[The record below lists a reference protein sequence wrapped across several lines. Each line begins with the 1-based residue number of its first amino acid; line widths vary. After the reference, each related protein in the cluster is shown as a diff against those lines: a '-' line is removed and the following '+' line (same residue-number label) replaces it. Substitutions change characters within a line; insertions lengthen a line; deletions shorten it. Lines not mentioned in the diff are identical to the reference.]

1 MQGGNTS
8 GDGLGVFD
16 DYSGGGGG
24 SHQGHGD
31 DGKGHQHNNRNRN
44 YNRRRKNHHQNNKS
58 RQRKPTEGGIPQ
70 ESSAQYC
77 HRRGGNSGG
86 GKKHYAPK
94 GPADITV
101 IVNRVDLWDI
111 KKTGAAAL
119 AADDHGQQQQPK
131 SNSNVHVAPYHFG
144 PDVSAWVMEEKGK
157 NHQTV
162 AVTRVPVP
170 TIIESGEARGDFGQV
185 VDTSIPNPYP
195 PSVCHDK
202 YWAQRR
208 RLFSRFDEGVQL
220 DGEGW
225 YSVTPEV
232 IADHVGNRV
241 GELSNSAAFR
251 RGMPGSDISED
262 EGIVVL
268 DAFGGCGGN
277 TIAFAKVSPDLISK
291 VVAVDLD
298 RTKLRKAAHN
308 ASIYGI
314 PKDKIVFVECNTLFI
329 LEHCYQNGAL
339 ASLHGKRIPEDVR
352 REEYA
357 GYQIGGLELLPSRI
371 DAVFMDPPWGGVDYN
386 SLGKDGYD
394 LEKNMKIAVSPYGDP
409 EPDEPPPEESGG
421 IGDDFFDTFS
431 SGSTTLNPK
440 AKSYNPGFNQ
450 CPGECVNGVQLVT
463 KAAEATRSRLVIYDL
478 PRNTNKTSLG
488 KAALAAGYRGNIKLE
503 EHYLNGRLKTIT
515 AYFGADYSGLLH

>member
-1 MQGGNTS
+1 MEGGSAGFFDDYAGGGGRQGQRS
-8 GDGLGVFD
+8 GDGRG
-16 DYSGGGGG
+16 
-24 SHQGHGD
+24 
-31 DGKGHQHNNRNRN
+31 QHHHNNNNRNRN
-44 YNRRRKNHHQNNKS
+44 YHRHRTNNHPNSKPRQSELQVQQHNQRRAGAAGVARKQ
-58 RQRKPTEGGIPQ
+58 
-70 ESSAQYC
+70 
-77 HRRGGNSGG
+77 
-86 GKKHYAPK
+86 HYAPK

-101 IVNRVDLWDI
+101 IVNRCDLWDI

-119 AADDHGQQQQPK
+119 AAADDHAQSQPK
-131 SNSNVHVAPYHFG
+131 SHSNVHVAPYHFA
-144 PDVSAWVMEEKGK
+144 PDVSAWVMEEKAK

-162 AVTRVPVP
+162 SVIRVPHNT
-170 TIIESGEARGDFGQV
+170 TIENGEGRGDFGQV
-185 VDTSIPNPYP
+185 VDTSMPNPYP

-208 RLFSRFDEGVQL
+208 RLFSRFDAGVQL

-251 RGMPGSDISED
+251 RGMPGSDISQH

-277 TIAFAKVSPDLISK
+277 TIAFAKQSPDLISK

-308 ASIYGI
+308 AAIYGI

-329 LEHCYQNGAL
+329 LEHCYKNGSR
-339 ASLHGKRIPEDVR
+339 ASLQGKCIPEDIR

-357 GYQIGGLELLPSRI
+357 GFQIGGIELLPSRI

-394 LEKNMKIAVSPYGDP
+394 LEKNMKIAVSPYG
-409 EPDEPPPEESGG
+409 EPDVAEAPPEDSGG

-431 SGSTTLNPK
+431 SGATTLNPTS
-440 AKSYNPGFNQ
+440 KSFNPGFNQ
-450 CPGECVNGVQLVT
+450 CAGECINGVQLVT
-463 KAAEATRSRLVIYDL
+463 KAAEATKSRLVIYDL

-503 EHYLNGRLKTIT
+503 EHYLNGRLKTVT